1 MERDITGRAVQQS
14 AKIVR
19 RVMNRVQ
26 QKVPLGPGNVRM
38 TPEEMKKEVA
48 KMRGEPLLRMAE
60 MLGNEHSANPFN
72 SNLFVGMEYGV
83 DLNPVGTEMIIP
95 MYY

>member
-14 AKIVR
+14 AKIVQ

-38 TPEEMKKEVA
+38 TPEEMKKEVS

-60 MLGNEHSANPFN
+60 MLGNEEVLDALRNR
-72 SNLFVGMEYGV
+72 
-83 DLNPVGTEMIIP
+83 
-95 MYY
+95 

>member
-14 AKIVR
+14 AKIVQ

-26 QKVPLGPGNVRM
+26 QKVPLGPGNVKM
-38 TPEEMKKEVA
+38 TPEEMRKEVT

-60 MLGNEHSANPFN
+60 MLGNEEVLDALRNR
-72 SNLFVGMEYGV
+72 
-83 DLNPVGTEMIIP
+83 
-95 MYY
+95 

>member
-14 AKIVR
+14 AKIVQ

-26 QKVPLGPGNVRM
+26 QKVPLGPGNVKM
-38 TPEEMKKEVA
+38 TPEELKKEVA

-60 MLGNEHSANPFN
+60 MLGSEEVIDALRNRDA
-72 SNLFVGMEYGV
+72 
-83 DLNPVGTEMIIP
+83 
-95 MYY
+95 